1 MAKRI
6 LILIFLIFIQN
17 LLFAQVNFNFESI
30 PKGVEDTLKFEVGS
44 CAMRMKPFDIQRFF
58 IFKKMEKEK
67 AHFNLWL
74 GDHVYMLLP
83 QDYATKENM
92 IAKYNWQRSEP
103 RLKSFL
109 ATTPQYAVW
118 DDHDYGPNNADSFFV
133 NKKLSLEVFKQMWN
147 NPSYGDGNEGVY
159 FKMQHADAEIF
170 MLDGRTFYVKGKQLL
185 GIKQMTWLK
194 ESLKNSNAT
203 FKFLCFNIQVIC
215 DGGYEN
221 FRKFKAEYDDF
232 MAFLE
237 KENIKGVVFFS
248 GDVHYAEISKLQRK
262 NTYPL
267 YDFTFSAF
275 TSFTHKGKPNLNA
288 VAGSRFTKNN
298 YGLITI
304 TGKKGQRIC
313 HFECK
318 SRDGKPVWEYNI
330 SEEMLR

>member
-6 LILIFLIFIQN
+6 STTLIAIA
-17 LLFAQVNFNFESI
+17 LFNIIVAQVNFNFELI

-58 IFKKMEKEK
+58 IFKKMENEK

-92 IAKYNWQRSEP
+92 IAKYQWQRSEP

-109 ATTPQYAVW
+109 ASTPQYAVW

-159 FKMQHADAEIF
+159 FKMQHTDAAFF

-185 GIKQMTWLK
+185 GIKQMNWLK

-237 KENIKGVVFFS
+237 KENINGIVFFS
-248 GDVHYAEISKLQRK
+248 GDVHYAEISKLERK

-267 YDFTFSAF
+267 FDFTFSAF

-288 VAGSRFTKNN
+288 IEGSRYPKNN

-304 TGKKGQRIC
+304 TGKKGNRIC

-330 SEEMLR
+330 SEGMLR